1 MILRESQPL
10 LQEESV
16 KRDTETTRID
26 DRTSSI
32 STVETSTTSGNEKD
46 GRIGM
51 ESVEETPPL
60 ANGTS
65 SSSQPLKEEEAEVT
79 TVKQNEI
86 AIPPPAVCTTGGR
99 SDFCDLRGDI
109 RVDPNSWTVYYV
121 ATSEND
127 TIHLSPE
134 NGNTSS
140 FSVRPYA
147 RNDDPYAMA
156 TVREWSLKMVPPSDP
171 DLPFCYEIHDD
182 AGVIFSLAGY
192 AGHRFHLFTDVLVP
206 LFATARPFEGEVEL
220 LATDYQSWLVPLL
233 KPITGALSRYEVID
247 IDKERQGE
255 KTHCFSTLTLG
266 LKGRHLKELSINPL
280 QSPYRI
286 KDFIHLL
293 RTVYSLNKTTTTTT
307 TAATK
312 PQPPGDNNKSSAAAV
327 PRLLIISR
335 KTVRT
340 FTNLRDIARMAT
352 GLGFRVTVAEPS
364 AMQDLPASARVV
376 HSCDVVLGV
385 HGSDL
390 TNVVFLPD
398 GAVFIQVVPVALE
411 WCARTFY
418 EEPSTDMDVR
428 YLEYRIGRE
437 ESSLAGEYAED
448 DAVFTDP
455 ASFER
460 KGWGVFKS
468 IYLDNQNVTI
478 DTQRFRPTLLKA
490 LAMFSQPNR
499 TFNW

>member
-1 MILRESQPL
+1 KQ
-10 LQEESV
+10 
-16 KRDTETTRID
+16 KETAT
-26 DRTSSI
+26 
-32 STVETSTTSGNEKD
+32 
-46 GRIGM
+46 
-51 ESVEETPPL
+51 
-60 ANGTS
+60 
-65 SSSQPLKEEEAEVT
+65 
-79 TVKQNEI
+79 
-86 AIPPPAVCTTGGR
+86 PPPAVCTTGGR

-109 RVDPNSWTVYYV
+109 RVDPSSWTVYYV
-121 ATSEND
+121 ATSEN
-127 TIHLSPE
+127 E

-171 DLPFCYEIHDD
+171 ELPFCYEIHDA

-206 LFATARPFEGEVEL
+206 LFATARPFDGEVEL

-280 QSPYRI
+280 QSPYKI

-293 RTVYSLNKTTTTTT
+293 RTVYSLNKTTT
-307 TAATK
+307 K
-312 PQPPGDNNKSSAAAV
+312 PQSPGDNNKSPAAV
-327 PRLLIISR
+327 PRLLIFSR

-352 GLGFRVTVAEPS
+352 GLGFRVTVAEPA
-364 AMQDLPASARVV
+364 AMQDLATSARAV

-398 GAVFIQVVPVALE
+398 GAVFVQVVPMALE

-418 EEPSTDMDVR
+418 EEPSADMGVR
-428 YLEYRIGRE
+428 YLEYRIARE

-448 DAVFTDP
+448 DAVFADP

-468 IYLDNQNVTI
+468 IYLDRQNVTI
-478 DTQRFRPTLLKA
+478 DTRRFRPTLLKA